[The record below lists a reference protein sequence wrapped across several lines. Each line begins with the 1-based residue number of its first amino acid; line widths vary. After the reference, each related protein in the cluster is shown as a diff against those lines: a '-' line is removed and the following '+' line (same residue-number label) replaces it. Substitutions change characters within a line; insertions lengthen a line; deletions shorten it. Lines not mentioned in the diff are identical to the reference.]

1 MGKYNYNKSDIYVDV
16 NRRRHP
22 YECLITH
29 LRKNT
34 SEFGLQFLVFFSI
47 FLLLDRSLMYV
58 MTYGNCLSCLS
69 AFSFVTYFCSYC

>member
-16 NRRRHP
+16 KRRRHP

-34 SEFGLQFLVFFSI
+34 SEFGLQFWYFSLFFC
-47 FLLLDRSLMYV
+47 FWTVHLCML
-58 MTYGNCLSCLS
+58 
-69 AFSFVTYFCSYC
+69 

>member
-16 NRRRHP
+16 KRRRHP

-34 SEFGLQFLVFFSI
+34 SEFGLQFWYFSLFFC
-47 FLLLDRSLMYV
+47 F
-58 MTYGNCLSCLS
+58 
-69 AFSFVTYFCSYC
+69 